1 MYSCVVSDIAGRL
14 RDVRAQIEQALARS
28 ERPPSSVRLIAVSKT
43 KSADDIRAAY
53 EAGQRDF
60 GENYVKELET
70 KVEALSDL
78 TDLRFHLIGHLQRNK
93 AKLAARLAD
102 TIHTVDSVRLVEEL
116 GKRVLEPHRATSTPT
131 PSMGGEQRLAVLVEV
146 NVGGE
151 AQKSGCAPED
161 LDAILDAIETS
172 PGLRLTGLM
181 TVPPFTED
189 PADARPYFDTL
200 AKLRNE
206 HGGAERLPE
215 LSMGM
220 SHDME
225 QAIFAG
231 ATMVRVGR
239 AIFGERH

>member
-1 MYSCVVSDIAGRL
+1 MYSCAVSDIAGRL

-28 ERPPSSVRLIAVSKT
+28 ERPAGSVRLIAVSKT
-43 KSADDIRAAY
+43 KSADDIRSAY

-70 KVEALSDL
+70 KVEALSNL

-93 AKLAARLAD
+93 AKVAARLAS

-116 GKRVLEPHRATSTPT
+116 GKRVQRPGSATLTPP
-131 PSMGGEQRLAVLVEV
+131 PSAKRLAVLVEV

-151 AQKSGCAPED
+151 AQKSGCVPED
-161 LDAILDAIETS
+161 LEATLNAIETS
-172 PGLRLTGLM
+172 PGLRLIGLM
-181 TVPPFTED
+181 TVPPYTED
-189 PADARPYFDTL
+189 PEGARPFFDTL
-200 AKLRNE
+200 ARLRDE

-225 QAIFAG
+225 QAILAG

>member
-1 MYSCVVSDIAGRL
+1 VSDIGARL
-14 RDVRAQIEQALARS
+14 RDVRAQIEQALARC
-28 ERPPSSVRLIAVSKT
+28 ERPAGSVRLIAVSKT
-43 KSADDIRAAY
+43 KSADAIRAAY

-93 AKLAARLAD
+93 AKIAARLAS

-116 GKRVLEPHRATSTPT
+116 GKRAQDSRRTTLTPP
-131 PSMGGEQRLAVLVEV
+131 PSAGGEPRLAVLVEV

-161 LDAILDAIETS
+161 LDAILNAVETS

-181 TVPPFTED
+181 TVPPYTED
-189 PADARPYFDTL
+189 PAGARPFFDTL
-200 AKLRNE
+200 ARLRNE

-225 QAIFAG
+225 HAIFAG

>member
-1 MYSCVVSDIAGRL
+1 MSDIADRL
-14 RDVRAQIEQALARS
+14 RDVRAQIEQVLARC
-28 ERPPSSVRLIAVSKT
+28 ERPAGSVRLIAVSKT

-70 KVEALSDL
+70 KVAALSDL
-78 TDLRFHLIGHLQRNK
+78 PELRFHLIGHLQRNK
-93 AKLAARLAD
+93 AKVASRLAS
-102 TIHTVDSVRLVEEL
+102 TIHSVDSVKLVEEL
-116 GKRVLEPHRATSTPT
+116 GKRVQEPRK
-131 PSMGGEQRLAVLVEV
+131 SMLAPPPPVTGEQRLAVLVEV

-151 AQKSGCAPED
+151 GQKSGCAPQD
-161 LDAILDAIETS
+161 LAAVLDAIETS

-181 TVPPFTED
+181 TVPPYTED
-189 PADARPYFDTL
+189 PAGARPFFDSL
-200 AKLRNE
+200 ARLRDEN
-206 HGGAERLPE
+206 GGAERLPE

-225 QAIFAG
+225 HAIVAG

-239 AIFGERH
+239 AIFGERR